1 MIPQSLCWYLP
12 SQLKKHPLQAD
23 VASRLKIQARTMQQ
37 VKYTRKTANLYRHR
51 YNLVFLDT
59 RLLMEGILWIC
70 RALTGFPILYM
81 LSKDLPPDELGGLAW
96 EGALCLVGGALVGG
110 FAAGGGVVGAGD
122 CPRTEKIKEH
132 SFFFNY
138 R

>member
-1 MIPQSLCWYLP
+1 
-12 SQLKKHPLQAD
+12 
-23 VASRLKIQARTMQQ
+23 
-37 VKYTRKTANLYRHR
+37 
-51 YNLVFLDT
+51 
-59 RLLMEGILWIC
+59 MEGILWIC